1 MDVDALLSAGFEQSF
16 EFTPTLK
23 VKYTLENGYEFV
35 TDVGGA
41 PFDFPIPSGV
51 GDSLDVTAT
60 FFLENQF
67 INNTDLVLTP
77 EIALRALS
85 GNASILVWD
94 LFNFGPVF
102 SAGISYPIPI
112 DIFDKQFAIEGFE
125 SYESNFSIDIVP
137 VPSALILGALGLS
150 TSLTLMRKRR
160 ML

>member
-1 MDVDALLSAGFEQSF
+1 MDVDASLSAGFKQSF

-35 TDVGGA
+35 TDVGGD

-51 GDSLDVTAT
+51 GDSLDVKAS

-67 INNTDLVLTP
+67 MNNTDLILTP
-77 EIALRALS
+77 AINLSVLS
-85 GNASILVWD
+85 GKASAFGFDMLD
-94 LFNFGPVF
+94 FGPLY
-102 SAGISYPIPI
+102 SKGISLPIPI
-112 DIFDKQFAIEGFE
+112 DIFDKQFSIAGFE
-125 SYESNFSIDIVP
+125 SFENNFSIDIVP
-137 VPSALILGALGLS
+137 VPSALILGTLGLS